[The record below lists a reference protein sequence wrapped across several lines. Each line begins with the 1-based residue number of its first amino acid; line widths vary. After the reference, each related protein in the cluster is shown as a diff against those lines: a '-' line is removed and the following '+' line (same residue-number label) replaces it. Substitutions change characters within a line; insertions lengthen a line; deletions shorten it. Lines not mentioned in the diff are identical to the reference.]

1 MVQEMANILSII
13 IALCTVIML
22 ASANVS
28 SHNISELQN
37 SIDALINKVNML
49 VKSSQ
54 NNDNSNKMVANL
66 VQLSINKLSYNR
78 CECVTDW
85 WVLQISIYH

>member
-1 MVQEMANILSII
+1 
-13 IALCTVIML
+13 ML
-22 ASANVS
+22 ASASVS
-28 SHNISELQN
+28 SCNISELQN

-54 NNDNSNKMVANL
+54 NYDNSNKMVANL
-66 VQLSINKLSYNR
+66 VQLLMNKLSYNR
-78 CECVTDW
+78 CECIPDW